1 MSHLEDWKAVIAKPR
16 AQALIAL
23 AIDEDL
29 GDVRDDATTRAIFPT
44 PTPAVASL
52 VARSETVVCGLALIE
67 EIVTRFDREATVSLK
82 VNDGDRVPAMTEL
95 ARIEGDVRAI
105 LTAERCILNFLMRLC
120 GVAHATR
127 RAVDARPPGSKTAI
141 LDTRKT
147 LPGWRVFDK
156 AAVRTGG
163 GVNHREGLFD
173 GVIIKDNHIAA
184 AGSISDAV
192 AAARKSAGPGIFIEV
207 EVDTLEQLD
216 EALQAE
222 PDLILID
229 NFSLDDT
236 RTAVERSAGRIP
248 LEASGGMREERIAEV
263 AGTGVERISMGAIT
277 HSALPADLALDFP
290 GSPR

>member
-29 GDVRDDATTRAIFPT
+29 GDEHDDATTRAIFPD
-44 PTPAVASL
+44 PAPAVASL

-67 EIVTRFDREATVSLK
+67 EIVTRFDRKAKVSLK
-82 VNDGDRVPAMTEL
+82 VNDG
-95 ARIEGDVRAI
+95 
-105 LTAERCILNFLMRLC
+105 
-120 GVAHATR
+120 
-127 RAVDARPPGSKTAI
+127 
-141 LDTRKT
+141 
-147 LPGWRVFDK
+147 
-156 AAVRTGG
+156 GG
-163 GVNHREGLFD
+163 MNHREGLFD
-173 GVIIKDNHIAA
+173 GVMIKDNHIAA

-192 AAARKSAGPGIFIEV
+192 AAARRSAGPGIFVEV
-207 EVDTLEQLD
+207 EVDTLKQLE
-216 EALQAE
+216 EALLAE

-229 NFSLDDT
+229 NFSLEDT

-248 LEASGGMREERIAEV
+248 LEASGGMREERIAAV
-263 AGTGVERISMGAIT
+263 AGTGVDRISMGAIT